1 MQPKNTF
8 HLKFNII
15 LTDVINSDRSYD
27 HLNVQSRRF
36 KRFTGA
42 TFGDRGG
49 SSSHI
54 LPEEDRSASPGLIDS
69 EGDHEESGGD
79 GCAQTIKN
87 HTKQRRSW
95 QIELVW
101 HVGGEGDCGLWSSD
115 VPSAPLCSGP
125 PVEPAVGLTDGRGR
139 LRLAKEAL
147 AALHDETSQ
156 YAGFDL
162 LQVVRLGADFGL
174 KEVDVGLIPGLLL
187 RTGGGKRTDVQ
198 I

>member
-1 MQPKNTF
+1 MCPNNQELHKTTEK
-8 HLKFNII
+8 LA
-15 LTDVINSDRSYD
+15 DRAS
-27 HLNVQSRRF
+27 L
-36 KRFTGA
+36 A
-42 TFGDRGG
+42 WGG
-49 SSSHI
+49 C
-54 LPEEDRSASPGLIDS
+54 L
-69 EGDHEESGGD
+69 
-79 GCAQTIKN
+79 
-87 HTKQRRSW
+87 
-95 QIELVW
+95 
-101 HVGGEGDCGLWSSD
+101 GEGGCGLWSSD

-139 LRLAKEAL
+139 LRLAEEAL

-187 RTGGGKRTDVQ
+187 RTEQGGGKRTDVQ